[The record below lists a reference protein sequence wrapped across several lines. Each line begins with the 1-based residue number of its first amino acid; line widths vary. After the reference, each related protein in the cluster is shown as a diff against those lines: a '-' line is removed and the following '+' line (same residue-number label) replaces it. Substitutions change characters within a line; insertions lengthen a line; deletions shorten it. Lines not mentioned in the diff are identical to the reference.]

1 MHRMNGLLRLLLIA
15 LLVASLP
22 VRGYAAAGML
32 AGAGAHGAAPAHA
45 GQEHAAHASHEAA
58 RPAAVHDHA
67 AMHDHVGTHDHLGAH
82 DHAAL
87 PQAPADQAAP
97 HHPRGADATAESGS
111 CSYCGDCCSAGALQS
126 FPLTPGSFPVVTR
139 VESLP
144 LLAPAS
150 FVADLLVPPPNRRAA

>member
-1 MHRMNGLLRLLLIA
+1 MSHMNGLLRLLLIA

-58 RPAAVHDHA
+58 QPAAVHDHA
-67 AMHDHVGTHDHLGAH
+67 ATHDHAGM
-82 DHAAL
+82 

-97 HHPRGADATAESGS
+97 HHPRGADAAADSGS

-126 FPLTPGSFPVVTR
+126 FPPTLGSFPVVTR
-139 VESLP
+139 VEGLA

-150 FVADLLVPPPNRRAA
+150 FVADLLVPPPNRHAA

>member
-67 AMHDHVGTHDHLGAH
+67 AMHDHVGTH